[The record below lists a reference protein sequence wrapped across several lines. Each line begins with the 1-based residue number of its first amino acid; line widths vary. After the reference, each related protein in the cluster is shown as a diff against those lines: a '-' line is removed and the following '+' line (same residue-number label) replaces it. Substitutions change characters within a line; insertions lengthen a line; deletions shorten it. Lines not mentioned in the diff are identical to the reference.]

1 MIHEMR
7 RKIWR
12 PYAGTSSYQNYANS
26 AFLLLYSSF
35 PILPSLIY
43 PSILYKFFIL
53 TKKIRRSADHLYIFI
68 CICIFFLFSC
78 VSRVICLLILAPL
91 KKISWKESKFK
102 TMKRRYASD
111 DGERVNKKLREQS
124 CVRVVFISRIFIHT
138 VCKGNFATQDWI
150 EAGATT
156 RRAFF

>member
-1 MIHEMR
+1 MR
-7 RKIWR
+7 RKIWQ
-12 PYAGTSSYQNYANS
+12 PYTGTSSYQNYANS

-53 TKKIRRSADHLYIFI
+53 TKKNSQKRGSSLYFYLHLY
-68 CICIFFLFSC
+68 FFLFSC

-111 DGERVNKKLREQS
+111 DGERGNKKLREQS

-150 EAGATT
+150 ETGATT